1 MNFIGEFFS
10 HWERILFAVTFVTA
24 TYFFVK
30 YAISVF
36 VDKVITPLKE
46 QASDLWDGIVSE
58 TSRKK
63 SIRVDELKKDIDS
76 LIGMLDA
83 FYDKWVVNKQET
95 AEVMES
101 LRLRDARKFRQLTI
115 AKFAEIRAKMNLVCQ
130 FASFIETTYNAG
142 NLNEIM
148 LKDIDQLNNP
158 YGSASTTKTTPVQV
172 IQTVGSTPPPQ
183 SPGYTVPQQPGYTRT
198 GETIQQLYNRIEASP
213 ATSTWEILL
222 YKFNPTSGKY
232 DTFDRVQWE
241 PQQTALQLAKLL
253 LQGKDV
259 IEMDTKELRRFALTG
274 EVR

>member
-1 MNFIGEFFS
+1 MNFIGEIFS

-63 SIRVDELKKDIDS
+63 SLRADELKKDIDN

-95 AEVMES
+95 AEVMDG

-115 AKFAEIRAKMNLVCQ
+115 AKFAEIRAKMKLVCQ
-130 FASFIETTYNAG
+130 FASFIEMTYNAG

-148 LKDIDQLNNP
+148 LKDIDQLNDP

-172 IQTVGSTPPPQ
+172 IQTVGSTPSPQ
-183 SPGYTVPQQPGYTRT
+183 SPGYTVPQQPGYTRA
-198 GETIQQLYNRIEASP
+198 GETIQQLHNRIEASP
-213 ATSTWEILL
+213 ATSTWEVLL

-241 PQQTALQLAKLL
+241 PRQTALQLAKLL